1 MGLSNVENI
10 LQSIVDSE
18 EYDKQPQSRVEELL
32 IEVKEAIEEGGG
44 GGGGTTVVANP
55 TGPATDDLEKLQ
67 VGSTVYAVNG
77 GGNTFSLNG
86 ERLIIS

>member
-32 IEVKEAIEEGGG
+32 LEVKEVIEEGGG
-44 GGGGTTVVANP
+44 G
-55 TGPATDDLEKLQ
+55 
-67 VGSTVYAVNG
+67 
-77 GGNTFSLNG
+77 
-86 ERLIIS
+86 